1 MYARPS
7 TENAMSGSGRLG
19 AQPYQIENEC
29 SVGSS
34 DHNARRRGTSSGARA
49 SVHVQSTP

>member
-1 MYARPS
+1 
-7 TENAMSGSGRLG
+7 MSGSGRLG

-34 DHNARRRGTSSGARA
+34 DHSRRSNGTSSGARA
-49 SVHVQSTP
+49 SVQVQSTA

>member
-1 MYARPS
+1 MYTWAS

-29 SVGSS
+29 SVGNS
-34 DHNARRRGTSSGARA
+34 DHIARSSGASSAARA
-49 SVHVQSTP
+49 SVQVQSTA